1 MMKPRMMLCTR
12 RRKRSH
18 TTILSETVSR
28 QLQKLLW
35 IKFDG
40 VEDVVALCA
49 KWGAAHM
56 PTVACAEIS

>member
-40 VEDVVALCA
+40 VEDVVALCVI
-49 KWGAAHM
+49 GYFS
-56 PTVACAEIS
+56 IL